1 MIRLSFYLVLL
12 LAIARRGIAFST
24 SKRQVAFSG
33 PKGITKARRMNS
45 PGQESG
51 APKMGPPSTTTVKGG
66 PPQGGPPGSKGG
78 PPAQPTRIQ
87 KILEGAFDVG
97 FKCLYLGDDS
107 GIKDES
113 KNLRVL
119 WTRALLNSLGEID
132 DPIATQLLP
141 RKTKW
146 VVGQRMANLVWKG
159 TPAVEKLD
167 WIVNRT
173 QFIDAQLN
181 EFLEETTT
189 KDSTNGRRRQ
199 VVLLGSGYDTRSL
212 RYSSQTNIDFYEV
225 DLPEIILT
233 KSKLV
238 NQYLEQKDAT
248 TITSTIQFVP
258 LDLNE
263 VLTRNKNVVE
273 VLKSQG
279 FKDDGGLPTIVIC
292 EAVLFYLIPGAVQK
306 MVSDL
311 FDLNADRYCITDNL
325 AKLGVAPGPP
335 VPSPR
340 EKCEAWLKE
349 NNKELVAHD
358 SLWGGAIHFVGAK

>member
-1 MIRLSFYLVLL
+1 M
-12 LAIARRGIAFST
+12 A
-24 SKRQVAFSG
+24 
-33 PKGITKARRMNS
+33 
-45 PGQESG
+45 
-51 APKMGPPSTTTVKGG
+51 
-66 PPQGGPPGSKGG
+66 
-78 PPAQPTRIQ
+78 
-87 KILEGAFDVG
+87 
-97 FKCLYLGDDS
+97 
-107 GIKDES
+107 
-113 KNLRVL
+113 
-119 WTRALLNSLGEID
+119 
-132 DPIATQLLP
+132 
-141 RKTKW
+141 KW
-146 VVGQRMANLVWKG
+146 VWMG
-159 TPAVEKLD
+159 TQAVEKLD

-173 QFIDAQLN
+173 QFIDAQLD
-181 EFLEETTT
+181 EFLEETTAT
-189 KDSTNGRRRQ
+189 TEDSSSTNRRRPRRQ

-212 RYSSQTNIDFYEV
+212 RYSSQTNVDFYEV

-248 TITSTIQFVP
+248 TTTATATITSTIQFVP

-263 VLTRNKNVVE
+263 VLTKNKNVVE

-325 AKLGVAPGPP
+325 AKVGVAPGPP

-358 SLWGGAIHFVGAK
+358 SIWGGAIHFVGAK

>member
-1 MIRLSFYLVLL
+1 
-12 LAIARRGIAFST
+12 
-24 SKRQVAFSG
+24 
-33 PKGITKARRMNS
+33 
-45 PGQESG
+45 
-51 APKMGPPSTTTVKGG
+51 
-66 PPQGGPPGSKGG
+66 
-78 PPAQPTRIQ
+78 
-87 KILEGAFDVG
+87 
-97 FKCLYLGDDS
+97 
-107 GIKDES
+107 
-113 KNLRVL
+113 VL
-119 WTRALLNSLGEID
+119 WTRALLNSLGTID
-132 DPIATQLLP
+132 DPIAAQLLP

-146 VVGQRMANLVWKG
+146 IVGQRMAHWVWKG
-159 TPAVEKLD
+159 TPAVEKLG

-173 QFIDAQLN
+173 QFINAQLD
-181 EFLEETTT
+181 EFLEEATT
-189 KDSTNGRRRQ
+189 KDTNKNRRRQ

-212 RYSSQTNIDFYEV
+212 RYSSQSNIDFYEV

-248 TITSTIQFVP
+248 TTTATATITSTIQFVP

-263 VLTRNKNVVE
+263 VLTKNKNVVE

-325 AKLGVAPGPP
+325 AKVGVAPGPP

-358 SLWGGAIHFVGAK
+358 SIWGGAIHFVGAK